1 MVNCNNTFTRRL
13 QHSTALL
20 QQLGNVRRLH
30 AEDHPLNLQTKNDRP
45 AGSKQSTGQENSDK
59 RPFVLPHQTLDLFH
73 GKAYYNN
80 SHLVS
85 LARIYGDKGAQGL
98 AQQSFAFRDALFSA
112 QRSLLPSTGKRLT
125 DHRGIRM
132 GITNAVHINYNY
144 KHNIIAA
151 GNFGGIGLD
160 LLAAPFT

>member
-1 MVNCNNTFTRRL
+1 M

-20 QQLGNVRRLH
+20 QQLGDICRLH
-30 AEDHPLNLQTKNDRP
+30 AEDHPLYPQAENDCPTR
-45 AGSKQSTGQENSDK
+45 SKQCTRQQNCDK
-59 RPFVLPHQTLDLFH
+59 RPFVLPHQTLDLLH

-85 LARIYGDKGAQGL
+85 LACIHGDKGAQGL
-98 AQQSFAFRDALFSA
+98 AQQSFAFGDALFSV
-112 QRSLLPSTGKRLT
+112 QRSLLPSPGKRLT

-132 GITNAVHINYNY
+132 GITDAVHINYNY

-160 LLAAPFT
+160 PLAAPFT